1 MDSVYFDNAS
11 TTAVDNRVMEA
22 MLPYFTRHF
31 GNADSAHQMGRTT
44 KVAIEDAREKIAKL
58 IGAEPS
64 EIIFTSGGTES
75 DNAIIKGVI
84 AATRKKEIITSPIE
98 HHAVIYPA
106 ESMKMQGI
114 RVTYLQPDHNGVIHP
129 EQVEEAIN
137 DETAIVSLMHVN
149 NEIGSINPIKDIAAI
164 CRAKKVTFH
173 SDTVQSVGKIPVN
186 VKDLG
191 LDALSI
197 SAHKIYGPK
206 GIGVLYVKNGTPW
219 IPWLQGGSQERR
231 RRGGTSNVAGIV
243 GLSTALEFAVNEM
256 DKHLDHFKML
266 RETVIKELNQSL
278 KDRYLI
284 NGPNQG
290 GVPHII
296 NLGFPTDLNSGLD
309 GEMLLLNLDIEGIC
323 VSNGSACTS
332 GAMEP
337 SHVLKGIEIPDP
349 IAKSSVRI
357 SFGKQN
363 TKEDVLLFVE
373 KLGNI
378 LDRMTN
384 VPTS

>member
-1 MDSVYFDNAS
+1 
-11 TTAVDNRVMEA
+11 
-22 MLPYFTRHF
+22 
-31 GNADSAHQMGRTT
+31 
-44 KVAIEDAREKIAKL
+44 
-58 IGAEPS
+58 
-64 EIIFTSGGTES
+64 
-75 DNAIIKGVI
+75 
-84 AATRKKEIITSPIE
+84 
-98 HHAVIYPA
+98 
-106 ESMKMQGI
+106 
-114 RVTYLQPDHNGVIHP
+114 
-129 EQVEEAIN
+129 
-137 DETAIVSLMHVN
+137 
-149 NEIGSINPIKDIAAI
+149 
-164 CRAKKVTFH
+164 
-173 SDTVQSVGKIPVN
+173 
-186 VKDLG
+186 
-191 LDALSI
+191 
-197 SAHKIYGPK
+197 HKIYGPK